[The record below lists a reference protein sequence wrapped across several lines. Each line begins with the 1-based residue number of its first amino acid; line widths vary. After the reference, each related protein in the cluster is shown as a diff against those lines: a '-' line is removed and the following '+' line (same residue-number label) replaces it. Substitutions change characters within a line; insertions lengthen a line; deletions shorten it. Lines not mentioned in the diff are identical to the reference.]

1 LGLTAG
7 LVPPRVDATV
17 KAGLLD
23 LVEHAITTGGWSLR
37 RAAAVLGLDHV
48 RLLRW
53 QTRAALDRLDDAKP
67 GPSEALHALLAWE
80 RDAIVKVAEEWGEI
94 DRSHRKL
101 AHRGS
106 RLDQVYVSEST
117 VLRVLEAA
125 GMRLPGTPAR
135 EKRPARPWPDWAEL
149 VPGVIWI
156 YDFTHFTAAKRCA
169 VAVLDVVSRY
179 WLSTVVSAE
188 ESSTQVEVAFTR
200 ALCADGKDHLLDGDL
215 LDELRCGV
223 VPDGDEL
230 PVLLALSDNGPQM
243 TSKSTKAFLAG
254 ARIATHF
261 GRPGTPN
268 DQAWIESLFGHVKT
282 EHPHLGK
289 IKGPGELEAEL
300 GRIRPFYNT
309 VRLHQGIGYVTPEDE
324 RTGRG
329 EAIRAARRTGLQR
342 AHQAR
347 LAARRQLRQDHP

>member
-1 LGLTAG
+1 
-7 LVPPRVDATV
+7 VDASV
-17 KAGLLD
+17 KAGLLA
-23 LVEHAITTGGWSLR
+23 LVEHAITVGGWSLR
-37 RAAAVLGLDHV
+37 RAAATLGVDHV

-53 QTRAALDRLDDAKP
+53 QTRAGLDRLDDARP
-67 GPSEALHALLAWE
+67 GPAEALHALLDWE
-80 RDAIVKVAEEWGEI
+80 RDAIVEVAEDWGEI

-106 RLDQVYVSEST
+106 RLGVVHMSESS

-135 EKRPARPWPDWAEL
+135 EARPPRPWPDWAEL

-156 YDFTHFTAAKRCA
+156 YDFTHFAAAKRCA
-169 VAVLDVVSRY
+169 VAVMDVVSRK

-215 LDELRCGV
+215 LDELRSGV
-223 VPDGDEL
+223 VPDADEL

-243 TSKSTKAFLAG
+243 TSKSTKAFMAG
-254 ARIATHF
+254 ARITTHV

-282 EHPHLGK
+282 EHPHLEK
-289 IKGPGELEAEL
+289 IKDPGEMEREL
-300 GRIRPFYNT
+300 DRIRPFYNG
-309 VRLHQGIGYVTPEDE
+309 VRLHQGIGYVTPQDE
-324 RTGRG
+324 HTGRG
-329 EAIRAARRTGLQR
+329 EAIRAARRAGLQR
-342 AHQAR
+342 AHEAR
-347 LAARRQLRQDHP
+347 IAARRQIRQDHP